1 MSAIQV
7 IAIRSWMISLM
18 ILAIFGI
25 RGELAELA
33 TRNALKF
40 LPLADTTVV
49 FFSST
54 FVLTAAS
61 ALFLKESVGIHRW
74 SAVVIG
80 FVGVVIAMNPQ
91 GEEGLNAY
99 LLLLVAT
106 TIYAMIFISGKRL
119 STTDSV
125 ISLVFS
131 LQLGMGFMAT
141 LMLPWVWVPVTLVI
155 LAQLM
160 LSTISSR
167 RPLRERTYRR
177 WRRLSILRWFGRP

>member
-33 TRNALKF
+33 TRKPRQHALRGCIGFFAPFTFFIALKF

-141 LMLPWVWVPVTLVI
+141 LML
-155 LAQLM
+155 
-160 LSTISSR
+160 
-167 RPLRERTYRR
+167 
-177 WRRLSILRWFGRP
+177 